1 MLIAANFKSFHTR
14 KSTKKYIKKLEKF
27 IAQNHISDEICVIP
41 PFSALRKSDTISI
54 AAGNLYPAFEGS
66 YTGEIT
72 LSQLNEFE
80 ISNVLIGHSERREI
94 LNETREFIVQKFEF
108 AKETD
113 LRVIYCIGE
122 PFEVREKGFEA
133 VKEYLL
139 EQFDG
144 IDTNYENLIIAYE
157 PIWAIGTGLSATKEQ
172 INEVLYMLKTHFNKK
187 LLYGG
192 SVNDKNSEEILSI
205 PSCDGLLIGSYSLKV
220 ENLCK
225 IIEISK
231 RIQDVNEG

>member
-1 MLIAANFKSFHTR
+1 MLITANFKSFHTR

-27 IAQNHISDEICVIP
+27 IKENHISDEICVIP
-41 PFSALRKSDTISI
+41 PFSALRKSDTVSI
-54 AAGNLYPAFEGS
+54 AVQNFYPAFEGS

-72 LSQLNEFE
+72 LCHLHEFE
-80 ISNVLIGHSERREI
+80 VSSVLIGHSERRQI
-94 LNETREFIVQKFEF
+94 LGENGDFLMQKFEF
-108 AKETD
+108 AKEAD
-113 LRVIYCIGE
+113 LRVIYCVGE
-122 PFEVREKGFEA
+122 PFEVREQGFEA

-139 EQFDG
+139 MQFDG
-144 IDTNYENLIIAYE
+144 IDTNYQNLVIAYE

-172 INEVLYMLKTHFNKK
+172 INEVLYMLKTHFNKN

-192 SVNDKNSEEILSI
+192 SVNDKNAQEILKI
-205 PSCDGLLIGSYSLKV
+205 PSCDGLLIGSYSLEV

-231 RIQDVNEG
+231 RIKDDNER

>member
-1 MLIAANFKSFHTR
+1 MLITANFKSFHTR

-27 IAQNHISDEICVIP
+27 IKENHISDEICVIP
-41 PFSALRKSDTISI
+41 PFSALRKSDTVSI
-54 AAGNLYPAFEGS
+54 AVQNFYPAFEGS

-72 LSQLNEFE
+72 LCHLHEFE
-80 ISNVLIGHSERREI
+80 VSSVLIGHSERRQI
-94 LNETREFIVQKFEF
+94 LGENGDFLMQKFEF
-108 AKETD
+108 AKEAD
-113 LRVIYCIGE
+113 LRVIYCVGE
-122 PFEVREKGFEA
+122 PFEVREQGFEA

-139 EQFDG
+139 MQFDG
-144 IDTNYENLIIAYE
+144 IDTNYQNLVIAYE

-172 INEVLYMLKTHFNKK
+172 INEVLYMLKTHFNKN

-192 SVNDKNSEEILSI
+192 SVNDKNAQEILEI
-205 PSCDGLLIGSYSLKV
+205 PSCDGLLIGSYSLEV

-231 RIQDVNEG
+231 RIKDDNER